1 MAVPGVNGLMPG
13 NRSRANDRVFM
24 KSSNQLSDTIVRLND
39 KLSKKG
45 RLLTSVYRISQL
57 LNHPANRGKILQV
70 ILKESQK
77 IFGFSRG
84 AILLLNKAEEK
95 LEGKYQIGMTSPE
108 ELHAFSHPLCM
119 KTHICR
125 ETVAAKTGRINYA
138 RDLKNDPRLTE
149 FDRKMERVWKRVSA
163 ITVPLKINREV
174 IGVIEGDSIDQE
186 LILSPS
192 DIRLFTAFANQAS
205 IILEN
210 ARLYEQ
216 LLEERNIAKNIL
228 ENAPNGILAIDE
240 HKNIRSVNRRA
251 EEILKLKRR
260 KILGKPIFEVL
271 RDNIVYLLTD
281 TIDNRRTTHR
291 AEIVNS
297 KKDGTS
303 DIYEVNSSILKN
315 TAGNVSGAI
324 LTIQDLTEI
333 KQTEAMLRRV
343 HTLSSLGQMSANIAH
358 EIRNPLASINF
369 NIQNL
374 SKKLMH
380 DQTLQRTLRNT
391 IEGVERIKLVI
402 KQTLDFSKNVQP
414 AMIRGHI
421 HNVLLN
427 SLALIAPQLV
437 ERKIEIKRDLES
449 DIPDIY
455 FDPHQIQNVFVNL
468 LLNATEAMP
477 RGGIIMIRSRI
488 DETYKM
494 NASRWLLLTIKD
506 NGIGIPPENLKKIF
520 DPFFTTKQ
528 EGTGLGLSIVHKIIE
543 QHSAFIDV
551 RSRENKGT
559 SFFLRFPL
567 AEERN

>member
-1 MAVPGVNGLMPG
+1 M
-13 NRSRANDRVFM
+13 NDE
-24 KSSNQLSDTIVRLND
+24 LN
-39 KLSKKG
+39 KKG
-45 RLLTSVYRISQL
+45 RLLASVYRISKL
-57 LNHPANRGKILQV
+57 LDHPANHDKILQA
-70 ILKESQK
+70 ILNESHK

-84 AILLLNKAEEK
+84 VILLINKAEDR
-95 LEGKYQIGMTSPE
+95 LEGKYCIGMTTDQE
-108 ELHAFSHPLCM
+108 RRAFSHPLCL
-119 KTHICR
+119 KTQICR
-125 ETVAAKTGRINYA
+125 ETIAAKTGKINYA
-138 RDLKNDPRLTE
+138 RDLKNDPGLTD
-149 FDRKMERVWKRVSA
+149 FDRKMERIWRRTSA
-163 ITVPLKINREV
+163 ISVPLKINREV
-174 IGVIEGDSIDQE
+174 IGVIEGDSIEQE

-240 HKNIRSVNRRA
+240 HKNIRSVNRKA
-251 EEILKLKRR
+251 EEILKLRRR
-260 KILGKPIFEVL
+260 KILGKPIFEIL

-315 TAGNVSGAI
+315 TAGHVSGAI

-402 KQTLDFSKNVQP
+402 KQTLDFSKNIQP
-414 AMIRGHI
+414 SMIRGCI
-421 HNVLLN
+421 NYVALDA
-427 SLALIAPQLV
+427 LALVAPQLKG
-437 ERKIEIKRDLES
+437 RKIEIKRYLSS
-449 DIPDIY
+449 DIPDIC
-455 FDPHQIQNVFVNL
+455 FDPHQIQNVIVNL
-468 LLNATEAMP
+468 LMNAMEAMP
-477 RGGIIMIRSRI
+477 RGGNIVIRSRVE
-488 DETYKM
+488 DTYKM
-494 NASRWLLLTIKD
+494 NGSRWLLLTIKD
-506 NGIGIPPENLKKIF
+506 NGIGIPQENLKKIF

-543 QHSAFIDV
+543 QHNAFVDV

-567 AEERN
+567 AEERK